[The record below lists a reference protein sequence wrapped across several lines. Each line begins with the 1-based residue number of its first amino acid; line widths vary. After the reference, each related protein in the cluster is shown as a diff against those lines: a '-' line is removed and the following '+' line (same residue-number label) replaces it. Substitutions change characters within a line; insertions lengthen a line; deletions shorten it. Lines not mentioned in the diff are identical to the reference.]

1 MASEPA
7 AVYRATRIQM
17 VAKNLER
24 IADHAMNIT
33 KSVVFIVTGSDIRHA
48 DDSGPPTSS

>member
-7 AVYRATRIQM
+7 AVYRATRVQVI
-17 VAKNLER
+17 AKNLER
-24 IADHAMNIT
+24 IADHAVNIA
-33 KSVVFIVTGSDIRHA
+33 KSVVFIVTGTDIRHA